1 MNFLSDKEI
10 GNELS
15 LNLTSNQAGKL
26 IGSSGKTIKE
36 LRKRFNGVKI
46 DVNNCGQR
54 VVKISG
60 KDKVRVYG
68 LILTQI
74 L

>member
-1 MNFLSDKEI
+1 MNFLSVKEI

-46 DVNNCGQR
+46 DVNNSGQR